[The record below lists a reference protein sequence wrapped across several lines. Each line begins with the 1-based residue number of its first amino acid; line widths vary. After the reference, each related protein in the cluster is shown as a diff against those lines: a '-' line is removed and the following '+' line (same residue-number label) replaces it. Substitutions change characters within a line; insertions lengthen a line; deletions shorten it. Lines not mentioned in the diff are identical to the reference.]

1 MGDKNPKNIDKL
13 KEQAEEE
20 KVEALEYKHET
31 PARKARDNEREDSIE
46 ETKVDREYGEGPE
59 PTDEG

>member
-31 PARKARDNEREDSIE
+31 PARKARDNEREVAIE
-46 ETKVDREYGEGPE
+46 ETKIDEQYGEAPE
-59 PTDEG
+59 PTEG